1 MAITSKEIIG
11 DIAEHIRKFG
21 GDFAAWSV
29 AIARDWHDPVFESR
43 QSEAKDDELICREA
57 YTPASARAVLD
68 HFVTECGADGD
79 AVGEGKAGRFVYA
92 YRKTSHTDR
101 SSPAPGRH
109 FASRRWAA

>member
-43 QSEAKDDELICREA
+43 QSEAKDDELVCREA
-57 YTPASARAVLD
+57 YTPASARAVRD
-68 HFVTECGADGD
+68 YFVSQGTAPGNGESNQ
-79 AVGEGKAGRFVYA
+79 EGKVVYA
-92 YRKTSHTDR
+92 YRKLHS
-101 SSPAPGRH
+101 
-109 FASRRWAA
+109 